1 MKIAILDGYSI
12 NPGDLSWNS
21 LKSFAEI
28 VCYDRTSEN
37 QLPARMSGMDGIFVS
52 KCKITRE
59 IMHGCPN
66 LKFIGVTATG
76 YDNIDLE
83 AAEEK
88 GISVFNTPAY
98 STEAVAQHT
107 FAFILELFNHVG
119 EYSSSVNSGDWQKS
133 IDFCY
138 TISPLSLLEGKSLGI
153 VGYGR
158 IGKKVAEI
166 GKAFG
171 MKINIYSEDIEATV
185 KSDIVSLH
193 CPLTKENYGL
203 INKEFIS
210 KMKDGAIII
219 NTARGGLVNSE
230 DLARALVSGKL
241 SGAGIDV
248 LEDEPPIHSN
258 PLIGLKNCLV
268 TPHIAWMPIE
278 ARAKVIQICRDNL
291 ESFLKGEKTNRI
303 V

>member
-12 NPGDLSWNS
+12 NPGDLSWDS
-21 LKSFAEI
+21 LKPFAEI
-28 VCYDRTSEN
+28 TCYERTSEDE
-37 QLPARMSGMDGIFVS
+37 LLDRMSQMDGIFVS
-52 KCKITRE
+52 KCKITNE
-59 IMHGCPN
+59 IINKCPK
-66 LKFIGVTATG
+66 LRFIGVTATG

-83 AAEEK
+83 AAK
-88 GISVFNTPAY
+88 ARNIAVFNTPAY

-119 EYSSSVNSGDWQKS
+119 AYSSSVNSGDWQKS
-133 IDFCY
+133 PDFCY
-138 TISPLSLLEGKSLGI
+138 TLRPLSLLNGKSLGI
-153 VGYGR
+153 IGYGS

-171 MKINIYSEDIEATV
+171 MKINIYSKDKEATI

-193 CPLTKENYGL
+193 CPLTKENYGF

-210 KMKDGAIII
+210 NMKDGAMII
-219 NTARGGLVNSE
+219 NTARGGLINSE
-230 DLARALVSGKL
+230 DLASAIKSGKL

-248 LEDEPPIHSN
+248 LEEEPPISSS

-278 ARAKVIQICRDNL
+278 ARANVIKICTDNL
-291 ESFLKGEKTNRI
+291 ESFIKNEKTNRI